1 MKIRE
6 SKRIELVFG
15 EFSKLDAKEPKHKE
29 DWKKLVRFGK
39 DSFDNPVK
47 GCLDIPYILLL
58 GINEQIKVSIFDS
71 FNGTFN
77 KAYDVLE
84 LNIPLKITV
93 LVASLGGVGGMI
105 ATMKIL
111 SLPVDHSAPPIYLL
125 FSIEAFISFAGAF
138 CILLLPMSCERR
150 GILGF
155 ATFVVSLALVLALL
169 IVIL

>member
-1 MKIRE
+1 MFKKPNRDKLIRRTQ
-6 SKRIELVFG
+6 SS
-15 EFSKLDAKEPKHKE
+15 FSGMTLRTALYWRDLD
-29 DWKKLVRFGK
+29 
-39 DSFDNPVK
+39 
-47 GCLDIPYILLL
+47 
-58 GINEQIKVSIFDS
+58 
-71 FNGTFN
+71 
-77 KAYDVLE
+77 
-84 LNIPLKITV
+84 IPLKITV

-138 CILLLPMSCERR
+138 CILRLPMSHERR